1 MSEKITVW
9 NPLSRPVRVSVSG
22 SLLGGMRRGQVDPTD
37 QFAAEAIK
45 KGFIVVIDKKKVV
58 PAQAAPEVVPAQA
71 APEVVPAQA
80 APVVEL
86 PQVEVEAPAEIA
98 APEAEDAPVV
108 AEEAAPAGV
117 DEAQEDKSAKS
128 TRSKSQTASKE
139 F

>member
-1 MSEKITVW
+1 MLTLFHWAGTESDKVGDMSEKINVW
-9 NPLSRPVRVSVSG
+9 NPLSRPVRVSASG

-37 QFAAEAIK
+37 QFAAEALK
-45 KGFIVVIDKKKVV
+45 KGFIVAIDKKK
-58 PAQAAPEVVPAQA
+58 
-71 APEVVPAQA
+71 VVPAQA

-98 APEAEDAPVV
+98 AQEAEDAPVV
-108 AEEAAPAGV
+108 AEEAALAGA
-117 DEAQEDKSAKS
+117 DEAHEDKSAKS